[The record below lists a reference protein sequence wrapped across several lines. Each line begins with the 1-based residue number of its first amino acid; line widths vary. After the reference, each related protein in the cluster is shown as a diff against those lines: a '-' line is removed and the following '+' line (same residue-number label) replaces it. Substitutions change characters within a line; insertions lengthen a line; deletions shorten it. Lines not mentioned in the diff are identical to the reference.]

1 MAVIFSGNNRYF
13 ICLFLLTLQQVTQF
27 DKADINASNVKVTDE
42 EISAYEAK
50 YPKLFK
56 AEGLVK
62 LSYTYFF

>member
-1 MAVIFSGNNRYF
+1 MATEYENILSQRSKK
-13 ICLFLLTLQQVTQF
+13 L
-27 DKADINASNVKVTDE
+27 NVKVTDE